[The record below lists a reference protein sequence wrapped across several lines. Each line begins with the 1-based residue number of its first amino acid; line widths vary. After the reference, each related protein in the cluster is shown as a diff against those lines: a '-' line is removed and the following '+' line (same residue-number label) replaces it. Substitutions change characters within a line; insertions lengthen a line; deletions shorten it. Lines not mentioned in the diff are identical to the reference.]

1 MRSVHHCLYAT
12 ALITRSIADSNVRCI
27 NSKRQLEFGN
37 GTSCET
43 HWTIRYSLSHVANTL
58 TQSPLPTTASLLPTL
73 KLFLPMATC
82 SGSVATGSTLYWLYP
97 LLALPSTTGSTLY
110 WLYPLLAL
118 PSTTGSTLYWLYPL
132 LALPSTTGS
141 TLYYWLYPLLL
152 ALPSTGSLYWLYHLL
167 LALPS
172 TGSINWL

>member
-82 SGSVATGSTLYWLYP
+82 SGSVATGSIYYWLYP
-97 LLALPSTTGSTLY
+97 LLALPSTTGSTPYY

-118 PSTTGSTLYWLYPL
+118 PSTGSTLYWL
-132 LALPSTTGS
+132 
-141 TLYYWLYPLLL
+141 WLYTIYPI
-152 ALPSTGSLYWLYHLL
+152 PYSTS
-167 LALPS
+167 
-172 TGSINWL
+172 NV

>member
-73 KLFLPMATC
+73 KLSTDGNLQL
-82 SGSVATGSTLYWLYP
+82 VATDPLLVATLLVVYPLLLSTPYYCSTLYWLYP
-97 LLALPSTTGSTLY
+97 LLALPSTALAIHYLPKTLQY
-110 WLYPLLAL
+110 Q
-118 PSTTGSTLYWLYPL
+118 
-132 LALPSTTGS
+132 
-141 TLYYWLYPLLL
+141 
-152 ALPSTGSLYWLYHLL
+152 
-167 LALPS
+167 
-172 TGSINWL
+172 

>member
-82 SGSVATGSTLYWLYP
+82 SGSVATGSTLY
-97 LLALPSTTGSTLY
+97 Y

-118 PSTTGSTLYWLYPL
+118 PSTTGSTPYYWLYPLLALLYWLYPL
-132 LALPSTTGS
+132 LALAIHYLPK
-141 TLYYWLYPLLL
+141 TLQYQ
-152 ALPSTGSLYWLYHLL
+152 
-167 LALPS
+167 
-172 TGSINWL
+172 

>member
-58 TQSPLPTTASLLPTL
+58 TQGLYPLQMPTL

-82 SGSVATGSTLYWLYP
+82 SGSVAM
-97 LLALPSTTGSTLY
+97 ALPSTSWHTSINPLHGNTQTTGNTLTGSTHY
-110 WLYPLLAL
+110 WLYMC
-118 PSTTGSTLYWLYPL
+118 
-132 LALPSTTGS
+132 
-141 TLYYWLYPLLL
+141 
-152 ALPSTGSLYWLYHLL
+152 
-167 LALPS
+167 
-172 TGSINWL
+172 TGSITLANTC

>member
-82 SGSVATGSTLYWLYP
+82 SGSVATGSTLY
-97 LLALPSTTGSTLY
+97 Y

-118 PSTTGSTLYWLYPL
+118 PSTTGSTPYTGL
-132 LALPSTTGS
+132 LLPSTGS
-141 TLYYWLYPLLL
+141 TLYWLWLYTIYPR
-152 ALPSTGSLYWLYHLL
+152 PYSTS
-167 LALPS
+167 
-172 TGSINWL
+172 NV